1 MIANTN
7 TASFTAAISFEVGNN
22 TLQQK
27 AEQLGISLGL
37 PVIQKTGSNQYD
49 ILLYFTSQGLELQNK
64 QTVSGRLYVDF
75 LANSITY
82 RQQHGG
88 GTKEPLAR
96 AVGIKP
102 NIRPSILD
110 ATAGLGVDS
119 YLLAGLGCDV
129 RMIERSP
136 FLAALLQ
143 DGLDRAAVVNP
154 VLLCGEAIKLIAKD
168 ENKVDTIYLD
178 PMYPHRSKSALN
190 KQEMRIIREIVGEDT
205 DADRV
210 FLAAMEYAV
219 KRVVV
224 KRPKGAPLLYE
235 QTPNHVIKMKNS
247 RFDVYMI

>member
-1 MIANTN
+1 MISKTN
-7 TASFTAAISFEVGNN
+7 TSSFSAAVSFEDGNN
-22 TLQQK
+22 QLQQK
-27 AEQLGISLGL
+27 AEKLSIALCIPL
-37 PVIQKTGSNQYD
+37 IQTAESNQYE
-49 ILLYFTSQGLELQNK
+49 ILLHFTPHGLELRSHQA
-64 QTVSGRLYVDF
+64 VSGRLYVNF
-75 LANSITY
+75 LADSITY

-88 GTKEPLAR
+88 GIKQPLAR

-119 YLLAGLGCDV
+119 YLLAGLGCNV

-143 DGLDRAAVVNP
+143 DGLDRAAVDNP
-154 VLLCGEAIKLIAKD
+154 VLLCGEATTLIARD
-168 ENKVDTIYLD
+168 ENKADTIYLD

-190 KQEMRIIREIVGEDT
+190 KQEMRIIRELVGEDT
-205 DADRV
+205 DADKV
-210 FLAAMEYAV
+210 FLTAMEHAL

-235 QTPNHVIKMKNS
+235 QTPSHVIKMKNS